1 MKTYILSVA
10 GVVLWSAV
18 ISVILPSGKMGKF
31 IKGAMNLFVLV
42 VLVSPFT
49 DMFLG
54 KNFEIPTVEI
64 AEDTIYLEKCAQMLS
79 EEDRVLVESYLS
91 KEFAVSGNVSVRR
104 SIKANFPRE
113 KIIIE
118 ITDFGIFGQDER
130 IYTMTRIRE
139 AVEKEFGCTAE
150 VFCEENES

>member
-1 MKTYILSVA
+1 M
-10 GVVLWSAV
+10 
-18 ISVILPSGKMGKF
+18 
-31 IKGAMNLFVLV
+31 
-42 VLVSPFT
+42 
-49 DMFLG
+49 
-54 KNFEIPTVEI
+54 
-64 AEDTIYLEKCAQMLS
+64 
-79 EEDRVLVESYLS
+79 ESYLS